1 MKCQLSAITAMF
13 NSIILN
19 QFDQMQAVSTSI
31 DFGPLVKAARGETVP
46 KNELKSAV
54 IKAIDILMGNDPTD
68 HLNSALNVAR
78 RLLQED
84 IQKSGDIA

>member
-1 MKCQLSAITAMF
+1 
-13 NSIILN
+13 
-19 QFDQMQAVSTSI
+19 
-31 DFGPLVKAARGETVP
+31 
-46 KNELKSAV
+46 LKSAV
-54 IKAIDILMGNDPTD
+54 IKAIDLLMGNDPTD